1 MALWFKCLL
10 VFLELSFVLSTVIV
24 LKLEDEED
32 IQKITAIIESKVD
45 KQRQELEQLK
55 NITKAQ
61 DSTINLLN
69 STFQDVLDYQQ
80 NEINRLTEE
89 NRELKSEINQTAED
103 LKQLKKIA
111 TTQFDD
117 LNSTFNHGYDMHQG
131 QIKKLDDGLKRGIK
145 TILERAKKGT
155 IHIQYI

>member
-10 VFLELSFVLSTVIV
+10 IVLELSFVLSAVIV
-24 LKLEDEED
+24 VKLEDKEE
-32 IQKITAIIESKVD
+32 ITAIIESKVD
-45 KQRQELEQLK
+45 KQEQELEQLK
-55 NITKAQ
+55 NITKVQ
-61 DSTINLLN
+61 DSTINV
-69 STFQDVLDYQQ
+69 TFQDELDYQK
-80 NEINRLTEE
+80 NHINRLTEE
-89 NRELKSEINQTAED
+89 NRELKPEISQTAED

>member
-10 VFLELSFVLSTVIV
+10 VVLELSFVLSAVIV
-24 LKLEDEED
+24 VKLEDKEE
-32 IQKITAIIESKVD
+32 ITAIIESKVD
-45 KQRQELEQLK
+45 KQEQELEQLK
-55 NITKAQ
+55 NITKVQ
-61 DSTINLLN
+61 DSTINV
-69 STFQDVLDYQQ
+69 TFQDELDYQK
-80 NEINRLTEE
+80 NHINRLTEE
-89 NRELKSEINQTAED
+89 NRELKPEISQTAED